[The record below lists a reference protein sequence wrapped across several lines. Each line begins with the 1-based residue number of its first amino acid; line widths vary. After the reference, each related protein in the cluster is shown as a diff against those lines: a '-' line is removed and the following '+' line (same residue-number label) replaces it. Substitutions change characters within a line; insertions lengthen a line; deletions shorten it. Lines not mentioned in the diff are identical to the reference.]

1 MSGHQGPVHPDFG
14 FMTDDEVYVRLGLGE
29 EVYIPE
35 WASAG
40 SSIPEGVSTRR
51 TGGASAVSS
60 KPEGVSTEPPD
71 LRQALLAVR
80 SGDDPAVAAGA
91 TAHTPRARATQRACA
106 RAKQR
111 VARLPHHTVRAS
123 ASFELFAKAEAAK
136 FRARFTKA
144 ATKKRI
150 FLWKKGKKARAE
162 AMMKCRGIYTPQEL
176 GQGPQYRKKHYADAR
191 AKCLQQVYLRA
202 PRLTLPLENNWVA
215 HKCAF
220 AKECNRAWGVSTG
233 TKFMQKVNLLIASL
247 GIHYHGHEEVKAKLT
262 PETKAWLVKHCK
274 STDNP
279 RAFEDFA
286 VGLKVWMPKS
296 MLNCPT
302 G

>member
-14 FMTDDEVYVRLGLGE
+14 FMTDDEVYVRLGPGE

-80 SGDDPAVAAGA
+80 TDDDPAVAAGA
-91 TAHTPRARATQRACA
+91 TAHTPRARVTPRACA

-111 VARLPHHTVRAS
+111 VARLPHHTVRATS
-123 ASFELFAKAEAAK
+123 SVELFAKAEAAK

-144 ATKKRI
+144 ATKKR
-150 FLWKKGKKARAE
+150 LLQGKCR
-162 AMMKCRGIYTPQEL
+162 KCRGIYTPQEL

-191 AKCLQQVYLRA
+191 AKCLQQVLLRA
-202 PRLTLPLENNWVA
+202 PRLPLLRAVQGRCLSTHPQLSEGTRFDMGNVEKKDDQFAEAVTNGLNWCVLESHVLREYPQMRIIQKLLCGTVCPQCDDGFCGEPEDHPDGLHLCDNPA
-215 HKCAF
+215 CRY
-220 AKECNRAWGVSTG
+220 AKEH
-233 TKFMQKVNLLIASL
+233 F
-247 GIHYHGHEEVKAKLT
+247 
-262 PETKAWLVKHCK
+262 
-274 STDNP
+274 
-279 RAFEDFA
+279 
-286 VGLKVWMPKS
+286 
-296 MLNCPT
+296 
-302 G
+302 